1 MDQAHGNTDISEG
14 ERITALPPTPAVFDY
29 PNASVGGLREI
40 RSARR
45 SRDRRRRI
53 RAARLQ
59 LESLEGRQRVYER
72 FFSSLG
78 EARDPSYDDCGCG
91 ITGKFAYQL
100 GKWKQSCSELLIRIL
115 AAIKHRSSPEEHM
128 NFENAPRS
136 VHPSSTP
143 SFSVVRNGKFR
154 HHYDH
159 DIEPRVK
166 LSAVEPEPPND
177 VLEERGRPRHRHL
190 GSRRRD
196 NNSLSVR
203 RRRSVG

>member
-100 GKWKQSCSELLIRIL
+100 GKWKQNCSELLIRIL

-136 VHPSSTP
+136 VLVRLSTKDQGNLITNSSHPSSTP
-143 SFSVVRNGKFR
+143 SFSVVRN
-154 HHYDH
+154 
-159 DIEPRVK
+159 
-166 LSAVEPEPPND
+166 EPPND